1 MTDIENP
8 IVPALESVAAPV
20 LESVAAPVKK
30 QKFVQNQKIYDI
42 FAKALITQNIR
53 LNINNI
59 GSNLKETIEKKIKSD
74 IEGKCTKEGY
84 IKSNSV
90 KIISYSSGKIL
101 EGYLVSFEVSLEAL
115 ICLPVEGMLIECTAS
130 SITKAGIKAEIKEY
144 SPSPVII
151 FISRDHFHQSKYFS
165 QVQEGYKIIV
175 RVIGQRFELN
185 DEFISIIG
193 ELVES
198 KREAK

>member
-1 MTDIENP
+1 MATVENP
-8 IVPALESVAAPV
+8 ITL
-20 LESVAAPVKK
+20 KK
-30 QKFVQNQKIYDI
+30 PIAREKKKIYDI
-42 FAKALITQNIR
+42 FAKALITKNIR
-53 LNINNI
+53 LNINHI
-59 GSNLKETIEKKIKSD
+59 GSNLKETIEKKVKYE
-74 IEGKCTKEGY
+74 IEGKCIKEGY

-90 KIISYSSGKIL
+90 QVVSYSSGKIL
-101 EGYLVSFEVSLEAL
+101 EGHLISFEVSLEAL

-144 SPSPVII
+144 NPSPVII
-151 FISRDHFHQSKYFS
+151 FISRDHFYQSKYFS
-165 QVQEGYKIIV
+165 KVKEGDKIVV

-193 ELVES
+193 ELVEP